1 VRSCTGKKVCS
12 WACAWTAHK
21 VRDNFNWCVE
31 FTDKRDRGSGILL
44 YHRYVTH
51 AHQGLFSM
59 FNFLICIIK
68 NKQILFILWLIF
80 KKNRNCTFVPHIWYL
95 FESSFSWIQI
105 DREGRP
111 TYTHIRDTMSH
122 GPAHSIGLPN
132 AKPVLV
138 FFRACSN
145 FVSLMCV
152 YVGRPSLSICIHEKE
167 DSNKYQICGTKVQ
180 FLFFL
185 NINQRINK
193 ICLFLIMQ
201 MRKLNMEKSPWCAC
215 VTYRW

>member
-1 VRSCTGKKVCS
+1 MLRFSFLDEMYLFVCS
-12 WACAWTAHK
+12 VTPFHLDHNIFVFYLLSSTTVSPQVFVHSLVCN
-21 VRDNFNWCVE
+21 DMMIIFFFNAGE
-31 FTDKRDRGSGILL
+31 
-44 YHRYVTH
+44 
-51 AHQGLFSM
+51 
-59 FNFLICIIK
+59 
-68 NKQILFILWLIF
+68 LIF
-80 KKNRNCTFVPHIWYL
+80 SGMCFSFFRNAENEYIGDQQKKAYFI
-95 FESSFSWIQI
+95 
-105 DREGRP
+105 
-111 TYTHIRDTMSH
+111 TMSH

-152 YVGRPSLSICIHEKE
+152 YVGRPSLSIYIHEKE
-167 DSNKYQICGTKVQ
+167 NSNKYQICGTKVQ

-201 MRKLNMEKSPWCAC
+201 MRKLNMEKSP
-215 VTYRW
+215 